1 MGKETTEQ
9 KIDYIFDTL
18 KKQESRH
25 KRWLY
30 FKWGFRI
37 FIVIYLYYFIMV
49 WLPWIMNNFKDSI
62 TPNISKS
69 LESIDKDELMEKFK
83 SLYNK

>member
-1 MGKETTEQ
+1 MSEKLTEE
-9 KIDYIFDTL
+9 KIDYIYNTL

-25 KRWLY
+25 KRGLY

-49 WLPWIMNNFKDSI
+49 WLPGILWNFKDSI

-83 SLYNK
+83 SLYSK